1 MGRTDTVADD
11 PSVADYRAT
20 SPRWRSGRKM
30 IMDGSY
36 TIFPSILYLPRRS
49 SISRTQTS
57 GSYFTWRS
65 I

>member
-1 MGRTDTVADD
+1 MSGSAIAAD
-11 PSVADYRAT
+11 
-20 SPRWRSGRKM
+20 
-30 IMDGSY
+30 DGSY
-36 TIFPSILYLPRRS
+36 TIFPSILYFPRRS

>member
-1 MGRTDTVADD
+1 MRLPSPVFGGGAPSYGAEGFMSGSAIAAD
-11 PSVADYRAT
+11 
-20 SPRWRSGRKM
+20 
-30 IMDGSY
+30 DGSY